1 MALAV
6 VVAVAVAVAVE
17 VAVAVAVAAH
27 PCTLHLTPPF
37 PRPPHRYYFSCLA
50 PSLYFQMSPFHMLF
64 NGMHLLLSP
73 AGSHSGWEDHVQ
85 SDQFHYLH
93 HAKFECNCECNC
105 NVERLNSTQ
114 LGGSLLLL
122 PSHTSI
128 TYCCNLTCTH
138 PCH

>member
-1 MALAV
+1 
-6 VVAVAVAVAVE
+6 
-17 VAVAVAVAAH
+17 
-27 PCTLHLTPPF
+27 
-37 PRPPHRYYFSCLA
+37 
-50 PSLYFQMSPFHMLF
+50 MSPFHMLF

-114 LGGSLLLL
+114 LNSTGLFCCHHTQQAIEW
-122 PSHTSI
+122 PHTSI
-128 TYCCNLTCTH
+128 TYCCNLPYTH